1 MELKVQNQVSLLEPW
16 YQFILRIN
24 QEQVGRAIND
34 IEKMG
39 GKFEIGES
47 SANIVT
53 ITGQAPVAQMQDY
66 ATEVRNYSHG
76 RGQLECLFT
85 GYQEC
90 KNSGEVI
97 ADANYDPVSDINNTP
112 NSVFCSH
119 GAGHTVV
126 WDEILDHAQYPYLKS
141 KN

>member
-97 ADANYDPVSDINNTP
+97 ADANYDP
-112 NSVFCSH
+112 FL
-119 GAGHTVV
+119 
-126 WDEILDHAQYPYLKS
+126 ILTIRLILFFVLMVQGIPSYGMRYSIML
-141 KN
+141 NIRI